1 MTTVQGKLIGLA
13 DPARVQVTATL
24 VDLAGERALGYVA
37 AVPGE
42 IVGTATA
49 TPDGT
54 GTWSLDLTPNADI
67 VADAGDTAWSIT
79 EGRAL
84 DGTPN
89 VTYVVVP
96 ATGGPLWIGGLRI
109 ALSGTA
115 LGTGTI
121 VYVPGPAGPQGA
133 TGAAGATGPAGSAG
147 ATGEQG
153 PAGQTGLP
161 SCQVLVMGCWAP
173 TGSPGASITNTDAT
187 LRTAAASAGYPFVS
201 PVTGSVYDATG
212 ALVAVQGAW
221 VTSGNV
227 VGYVGADAVHPTDS
241 GHVYLARRIV
251 AAWREALPA

>member
-42 IVGTATA
+42 VVGTATT

-54 GTWSLDLTPNADI
+54 GAWSLDLTPNADI

-153 PAGQTGLP
+153 PAGQTGL
-161 SCQVLVMGCWAP
+161 Q
-173 TGSPGASITNTDAT
+173 GA
-187 LRTAAASAGYPFVS
+187 AG
-201 PVTGSVYDATG
+201 ATG
-212 ALVAVQGAW
+212 AAGPQGEQGPAGAAGPQG
-221 VTSGNV
+221 TAGATGPS
-227 VGYVGADAVHPTDS
+227 GADEAQGPKAVFSYSCRHPSCSRT
-241 GHVYLARRIV
+241 
-251 AAWREALPA
+251 